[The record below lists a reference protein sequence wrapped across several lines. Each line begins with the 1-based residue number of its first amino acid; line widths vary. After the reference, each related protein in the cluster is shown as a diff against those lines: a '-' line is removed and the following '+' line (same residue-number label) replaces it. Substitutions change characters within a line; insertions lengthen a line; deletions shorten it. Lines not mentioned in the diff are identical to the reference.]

1 MIKKTSE
8 FEYYI
13 CSEAELTMAERDV
26 LQVARYAAKSS
37 SYAPYS
43 NFHVGA
49 AVQLDDGQIL
59 EGGNQ
64 ENESFPAGLCA
75 ERALLGYVGANANG
89 RKIEIMAISAE
100 SEGVVREVTPCGIC
114 RQTIVDMTRRQGCA
128 FRLLLDAPNH
138 IIVIED
144 AARLLPLSFNLE
156 K

>member
-1 MIKKTSE
+1 MIKKSSE
-8 FEYYI
+8 LEYYI
-13 CSEAELTMAERDV
+13 CSEEELSAADREV
-26 LQVARYAAKSS
+26 LQAARSAVQL

-49 AVQLDDGQIL
+49 AVLLDDGRIMQ
-59 EGGNQ
+59 GSNQ

-75 ERALLGYVGANANG
+75 ERTLLGYVGANGNG
-89 RKIEIMAISAE
+89 YKINIMAISAE
-100 SEGVVREVTPCGIC
+100 SEGLTREVTPCGIC
-114 RQTIVDMTRRQGCA
+114 RQTIVDMTRRQA
-128 FRLLLDAPNH
+128 SAIRLLLDAPNH